1 MSVGDL
7 DILRQAFCNAAL
19 QKVGE
24 FDRDKFKIDFSGNLS
39 VRLDKY
45 LSRLCEAANK
55 MSAVEGDDLALKTA
69 LLMVRAHAMSLSSF
83 FDAIVEDSE
92 FLLRSGTWMEF
103 PDS

>member
-1 MSVGDL
+1 
-7 DILRQAFCNAAL
+7 
-19 QKVGE
+19 
-24 FDRDKFKIDFSGNLS
+24 
-39 VRLDKY
+39 
-45 LSRLCEAANK
+45 

-92 FLLRSGTWMEF
+92 FLLRNGTWMEF